1 MGMFEST
8 SSLLGRTES
17 EHQPYPVHPDIEE
30 NNMRIDIALDNVLK
44 HEGGYQNNR
53 KDAANKNSD
62 GQWVGTNFGITP
74 EAYEEYF
81 DKTPSK
87 RDMMQMTTQQARD
100 IYQKNYIRPIVD
112 NLGVEPSSPIF
123 NQVVDI
129 AVNHGYKGAVV
140 LVQRAAGAK
149 VDGKAGPATK
159 KAIQEAPPRQLNND
173 LVDARQEEYKR
184 INKSNPNTATFS
196 NGWQARAESFRN
208 AMEEPDGRSQPIAPP
223 MAGEGAQRPGPIQGN
238 SGGASM
244 RQDPLRGGHPHP
256 SSLRR

>member
-1 MGMFEST
+1 MKMA
-8 SSLLGRTES
+8 
-17 EHQPYPVHPDIEE
+17 EE
-30 NNMRIDIALDNVLK
+30 NSMRIEIALNNVLK
-44 HEGGYQNNR
+44 HEGGYQNN
-53 KDAANKNSD
+53 KNDAANKNSE
-62 GQWVGTNFGITP
+62 GQWVGTNYGITP

-81 DKTPSK
+81 EKVPSQQ
-87 RDMMQMTTQQARD
+87 DMMQMTTQQARD

-140 LVQRAAGAK
+140 LVQRAAGTK

-159 KAIQEAPPRQLNND
+159 KAIQEAPPRELNNA

-184 INKSNPNTATFS
+184 INKSNPDTATFS
-196 NGWQARAESFRN
+196 NGWQARAESFRD

-223 MAGEGAQRPGPIQGN
+223 MAGEGAQQPSTIQGN
-238 SGGASM
+238 SGGTPM
-244 RQDPLRGGHPHP
+244 WEDPLRGGYPHP